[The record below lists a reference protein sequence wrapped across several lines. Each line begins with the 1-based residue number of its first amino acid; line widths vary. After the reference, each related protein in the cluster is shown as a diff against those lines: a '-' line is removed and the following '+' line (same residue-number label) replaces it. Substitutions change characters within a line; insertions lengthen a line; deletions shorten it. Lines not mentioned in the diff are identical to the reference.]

1 NTSFWAQGSTDSTR
15 IGWTAGGGVEYLW
28 NPAWSVKLE
37 YQFFDFGTS
46 SSSLNSFYTT
56 PPFPDNWAHGNF
68 NHDLEINT
76 VKVGI
81 NYHLGCC
88 DSPLPVPLK

>member
-1 NTSFWAQGSTDSTR
+1 MATNDSTH
-15 IGWTAGGGVEYLW
+15 IGWTAGGGIEYLW
-28 NPAWSVKLE
+28 NPAWSVKVE
-37 YQFFDFGTS
+37 YQFFDFGTIVFFAQHFRS
-46 SSSLNSFYTT
+46 GRHRYEAGHS
-56 PPFPDNWAHGNF
+56 GNF

-88 DSPLPVPLK
+88 DNVLPPPLK